1 MLITSLKRIFRW
13 GFLNFWRSA
22 VVSLASVI
30 TITVTLF
37 MFGGLYLASAF
48 LNSSLEDVKSKVDIS
63 VSMKPEADEEDVLA
77 LRQSLELLP
86 EVQEVTYSSRDQ
98 ELEDFRER
106 NKNNVLIIQ
115 SLDEVGNPFGA
126 RLNIRAVDP
135 ARYESVANF
144 LESDSALSASGA
156 TIVDQISFKKN
167 IVDKLVRLIDTSRTI
182 GWAIMLV
189 LIFISVIV
197 TFNTISLAIYI
208 SREEIA
214 LMKLVGAGDNYVRGP
229 FIVEGIIS
237 GVIAA
242 FLALLFLYPSTLW
255 VRNETAG
262 VFGGINLVSYFID
275 NFALIFLLLLA
286 VGVFL
291 GVVSSYL
298 ATRKHL
304 KV

>member
-1 MLITSLKRIFRW
+1 MLVTTLKRIFRW

-22 VVSLASVI
+22 VVSLASVV

-37 MFGGLYLASAF
+37 VIGGLYLGAAY
-48 LNSSLEDVKSKVDIS
+48 LNSSLAEVQSKVDIS
-63 VSMKPEADEEDVLA
+63 VSMKPDAAESDVEALKKSIET
-77 LRQSLELLP
+77 LP
-86 EVQEVTYSSRDQ
+86 EVSEVTYSSREA
-98 ELEDFRER
+98 ELEDFRKR
-106 NKNNVLIIQ
+106 NENNVLIIQ

-135 ARYESVANF
+135 ARYEAIADF
-144 LESDSALSASGA
+144 LESDSALSDSGK

-167 IVDKLVRLIDTSRTI
+167 VVDKLVKLIATAHTI
-182 GWAIMLV
+182 GWAVMLV
-189 LIFISVIV
+189 LIFVSVIV

-229 FIVEGIIS
+229 FIVEGIIAGGIS
-237 GVIAA
+237 A
-242 FLALLFLYPSTLW
+242 FLALLFLYPGVLW
-255 VRNETAG
+255 VRNETIG
-262 VFGGINLVSYFID
+262 VFGGLNLVSYFLENSAI
-275 NFALIFLLLLA
+275 LLGLLLV
-286 VGVFL
+286 VGIFL
-291 GVVSSYL
+291 GVVSSFL